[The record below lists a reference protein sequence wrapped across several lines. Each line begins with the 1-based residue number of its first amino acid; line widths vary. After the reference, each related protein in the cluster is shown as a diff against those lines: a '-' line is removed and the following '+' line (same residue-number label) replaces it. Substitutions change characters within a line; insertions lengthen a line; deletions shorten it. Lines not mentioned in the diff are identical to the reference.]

1 MQGGNAAL
9 RVKSLELRVK
19 IWYVRLRGHIFI
31 EWDEKAFSFG
41 EKVARLRAGCG
52 GNVRQTPPHQSP
64 AVTASPK
71 GEKPYR
77 YPQNRGRGMPR
88 PYRAMICIAP

>member
-31 EWDEKAFSFG
+31 ECDIGAGHAPPATVCYNEYYGYSIGAAYMPP
-41 EKVARLRAGCG
+41 VAAA
-52 GNVRQTPPHQSP
+52 P
-64 AVTASPK
+64 A
-71 GEKPYR
+71 
-77 YPQNRGRGMPR
+77 NRSNG
-88 PYRAMICIAP
+88 

>member
-31 EWDEKAFSFG
+31 ECDIGAGHAPPATVCYNEYYGLACRG
-41 EKVARLRAGCG
+41 GIYAARCSRP
-52 GNVRQTPPHQSP
+52 GNAT
-64 AVTASPK
+64 
-71 GEKPYR
+71 
-77 YPQNRGRGMPR
+77 
-88 PYRAMICIAP
+88 

>member
-31 EWDEKAFSFG
+31 EWDEKAFS
-41 EKVARLRAGCG
+41 L
-52 GNVRQTPPHQSP
+52 
-64 AVTASPK
+64 

-88 PYRAMICIAP
+88 PYRAMICIAQLGGVSPPRRGKG